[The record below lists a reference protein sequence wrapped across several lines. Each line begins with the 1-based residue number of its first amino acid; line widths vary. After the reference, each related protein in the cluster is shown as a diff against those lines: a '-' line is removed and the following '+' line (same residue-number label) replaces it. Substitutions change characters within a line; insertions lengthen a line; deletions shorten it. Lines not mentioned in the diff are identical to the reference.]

1 MNSDFLRAATLKT
14 ASIQQVNDAL
24 IVLRHFVELNHR
36 LLPLLY
42 SLYEKP
48 QPSEKDLTDIHK
60 IRSVFDSYQFDVNA
74 SVVLMNSPILDL
86 IRRSYHSITQN
97 SETLEARTNLQDF
110 ESEFSR
116 LKMNW
121 EQIHSN

>member
-36 LLPLLY
+36 LLPMLY
-42 SLYEKP
+42 SLYEKA

-60 IRSVFDSYQFDVNA
+60 IRTVFDSYQFDVNA
-74 SVVLMNSPILDL
+74 SMVLMNSPILDL
-86 IRRSYHSITQN
+86 IRKSYSSITKN
-97 SETLEARTNLQDF
+97 SKLLEARTNLKDF
-110 ESEFSR
+110 ECEFSR

>member
-1 MNSDFLRAATLKT
+1 MNSNFLYDTTLKT

-42 SLYEKP
+42 ELHIKENP
-48 QPSEKDLTDIHK
+48 TEKDLTDIHK

-74 SVVLMNSPILDL
+74 SMVLMNSPVLEL
-86 IRRSYHSITQN
+86 IRESYHSIVQN
-97 SETLEARTNLQDF
+97 DRPQQAKTHLDTFRT
-110 ESEFSR
+110 EFSR
-116 LKMNW
+116 LKSSWNS
-121 EQIHSN
+121 IRNN